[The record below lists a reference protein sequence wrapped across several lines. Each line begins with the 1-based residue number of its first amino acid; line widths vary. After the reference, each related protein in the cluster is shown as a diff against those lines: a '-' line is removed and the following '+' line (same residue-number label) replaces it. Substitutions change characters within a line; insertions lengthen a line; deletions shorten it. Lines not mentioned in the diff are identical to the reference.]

1 MPTPPKPF
9 EVLKMEKRSHR
20 TKEEMKKRK
29 QGEESLSTGVAL
41 KERSE
46 VRSNPIAHKEFK
58 RLNELLRT
66 IGKNDA
72 IYETIINRYCT
83 LQAECSRFE
92 ESISVLGKGLEELE
106 VNKDSMDVIAYFRL
120 LTEMEKAIDSKDRQ
134 LQAKRKMLF
143 DIEKENIM
151 TIAAALRSI
160 PKKEDKSSSPLLEAL
175 KGG

>member
-1 MPTPPKPF
+1 
-9 EVLKMEKRSHR
+9 
-20 TKEEMKKRK
+20 MKKRK